1 MSQTPIYDQLWG
13 ERINADVSAPY
24 SDLAWA
30 THWDRHHEQATLR
43 VAGRG
48 ATLTVRDD
56 SRVLPPSAG
65 VDLSPMHPSAHDLD
79 AAQAAQRAAA
89 MPAEKHA
96 RTTSRHLGPVSVA
109 AAGHLPVTPTTAGAG
124 EPRQSGKQRLLDA
137 PTHN

>member
-24 SDLAWA
+24 SDLDWA
-30 THWDRHHEQATLR
+30 THWDRRHEQATLR

-65 VDLSPMHPSAHDLD
+65 VDLSPTQLSARDLD
-79 AAQAAQRAAA
+79 AAQAAQSAAV

-96 RTTSRHLGPVSVA
+96 RTTSRHLGPLSVA
-109 AAGHLPVTPTTAGAG
+109 AAGHPPVTPTTAGAG
-124 EPRQSGKQRLLDA
+124 EHEAVGQAG
-137 PTHN
+137 PTRRTNP